1 MHIKQNKMTTTD
13 HLKTLLKTILVV
25 LALSSSNGMRAQHLQ
40 ASLSHYT
47 TENGM
52 PSNTVSSLA
61 SDDYGFIWM
70 GTWNGVSRFDGYN
83 FYNYKTGIASG
94 IRGLHNRV
102 DKITIDQSQNVWL
115 KMYDGKMYVINRQ
128 TDCIVDPLAG
138 IGGHEEFVV
147 DYFFDPYVTSSGDV
161 LISYKDV
168 GLYKL
173 RLDRNGTKQQ
183 LISTNQL
190 SVNCIIEGYHNDLWV
205 GTNEGVRRIDMSN
218 YTLERNGY
226 FLDEHITRLATNG
239 YNIFAGTKSGKIMT
253 FAYGQ
258 EPQTIKVVGDEVT
271 GLYVD
276 SHGQIWYSDTSDGT
290 YLLNPETGV
299 VKRFVQRIPQP
310 EFTSR
315 GAEYGEAMGVVW
327 IRMNHGGYGYYNR
340 EKDEV
345 EYFHNDPVN
354 PWNLSNTVNARLE
367 LNDGVV
373 WESTITRGLE
383 KLEVLKNTITRTL
396 LMPESEQ
403 PMDNEV
409 RGMVFDPKRNV
420 TLIANKKGKIF
431 VYNKDMQIVD
441 VITHDSQGN
450 AISRP
455 YGISM
460 DRQGNYW
467 VCDKDKGLFKITPTG
482 GGYQTI
488 NICHNDNDPY
498 SLSSNAAYQ
507 AVEDKQGNIWV
518 ATYGGGVNVVR
529 KDKNGR
535 YIALHYKNVMGRYPH
550 NAHRKV
556 RTIALAKDGKV
567 WAGSTDGILIMQI
580 RNEKIT
586 IEVMQS
592 PERLEDGLMS
602 YDIVNL
608 LADKKGN
615 MWVGTNSG
623 GLSRTDGHDENGAW
637 KFKNYGI
644 ADGLPSEEIRSIAID
659 EQDNVWFA
667 TDHMLGSLNTSK
679 GIFSSFSNLDGVDE
693 TMCSESAAVTTNNG
707 KILFGTMY
715 GFYTI
720 DRKKLQT
727 STGSLLRLR
736 ITDFYLDDKLM
747 SPRLDSTFQKYI
759 PETMQVELPHSGSTI
774 AFRFAALNYALQHR
788 IQYQYMME
796 GLDDDWH
803 NADKTRTATYEDLP
817 YGEYMFKVKAF
828 LLESPDA
835 YDMRTVRVVIPPPF
849 LLSTTAIW
857 IYLGIIAILSIGCLL
872 WYQNRLRRQKQAEGT
887 DDSKTGNA
895 DHDVANK
902 QAETVKEPE
911 PEQEVTDEYEIME
924 E

>member
-1 MHIKQNKMTTTD
+1 MATNYYYKTI
-13 HLKTLLKTILVV
+13 LKTLLAV
-25 LALSSSNGMRAQHLQ
+25 LALSLSCGVRAQYLQ
-40 ASLSHYT
+40 ASLSHYS
-47 TENGM
+47 TEQGM

-61 SDDYGFIWM
+61 NDDYGYIWM
-70 GTWNGVSRFDGYN
+70 GTWNGVSRFDGYH

-94 IRGLHNRV
+94 VRGLHNRV

-128 TDCIVDPLAG
+128 TDCIEDPLRG

-147 DYFFDPYVTSSGDV
+147 DYFFDPYVTTSGDV
-161 LISYKDV
+161 LVFYKDV

-173 RLDRNGTKQQ
+173 RLDRSGLKQQ
-183 LISTNQL
+183 LITTNQL
-190 SVNCIIEGYHNDLWV
+190 TANCIVEGYHNDIWV
-205 GTNEGVRRIDMSN
+205 GTNEGVHRVDMSN
-218 YTLERNGY
+218 FSLERGGY

-258 EPQTIKVVGDEVT
+258 DPKTIKDIGGEVT
-271 GLYVD
+271 GLFVD
-276 SHGQIWYSDTSDGT
+276 SHGLIWYSDTGDGA
-290 YLLNPETGV
+290 YRLNPETGD
-299 VKRFVQRIPQP
+299 VKRFTQRLPQP

-345 EYFHNDPVN
+345 EYFHNDPSN

-367 LNDGVV
+367 MNDGVV
-373 WESTITRGLE
+373 WESTISRGLE

-396 LMPESEQ
+396 LLPESDQ

-409 RGMVFDPKRNV
+409 RGMVYDKKRNV
-420 TLIANKKGKIF
+420 TLLANKTGKIF
-431 VYNKDMQIVD
+431 VYDKNMQVQS
-441 VITHDSQGN
+441 VITHDLQGN

-482 GGYQTI
+482 SGYQTI

-518 ATYGGGVNVVR
+518 ATYGGGVNVIR

-535 YIALHYKNVMGRYPH
+535 YIALHYQNVISRYPH

-580 RNEKIT
+580 RNEKII
-586 IEVMQS
+586 IEELQS
-592 PERLEDGLMS
+592 PEHLEDGLQS

-608 LADKKGN
+608 LADKEGT

-623 GLSRTDGHDENGAW
+623 GLSCTNGRDENGTW

-644 ADGLPSEEIRSIAID
+644 ADGLPSEEIRSMTID

-667 TDHMLGSLNTSK
+667 TDHVLASLNVKK

-693 TMCSESAAVTTNNG
+693 TMCSESAAITAGDG

-715 GFYTI
+715 GFYTV
-720 DRKKLQT
+720 DRKKLKT

-736 ITDFYLDDKLM
+736 ITDFYLNEKLM
-747 SPRLDSTFQKYI
+747 SPRIDSTFQKYI
-759 PETMQVELPHSGSTI
+759 PETMQVELPQSGCTV
-774 AFRFAALNYALQHR
+774 AFRFAALNYSLQHR
-788 IQYQYMME
+788 IHYQYMME

-803 NADKTRTATYEDLP
+803 NADKTRTVTYEDLP
-817 YGEYMFKVKAF
+817 YGEYTFKVKAF
-828 LLESPDA
+828 LLESPEA
-835 YDMRTVRVVIPPPF
+835 YDMRSVHVIVPPPF
-849 LLSTTAIW
+849 LLSSTAIW
-857 IYLGIIAILSIGCLL
+857 IYLGVAAVLSIFFLIR
-872 WYQNRLRRQKQAEGT
+872 YQNRLRRQKYGDTGETSDVETSEKEEVSTPSEAE
-887 DDSKTGNA
+887 SNA
-895 DHDVANK
+895 
-902 QAETVKEPE
+902 E

-924 E
+924 D

>member
-1 MHIKQNKMTTTD
+1 MTKNNY
-13 HLKTLLKTILVV
+13 LKLLQTLLVV
-25 LALSSSNGMRAQHLQ
+25 LALSSVNGVRAQHLQ
-40 ASLSHYT
+40 ASLSHYS

-61 SDDYGFIWM
+61 NDDYGYIWM

-128 TDCIVDPLAG
+128 TDCIEDPLRG

-147 DYFFDPYVTSSGDV
+147 DYFFDPYVTTSGDV

-168 GLYKL
+168 GIYKL
-173 RLDRNGTKQQ
+173 RLDRSGIKQQ

-190 SVNCIIEGYHNDLWV
+190 TANCIVEGYHNDLWI
-205 GTNEGVRRIDMSN
+205 GTNEGVHRVDMSN
-218 YTLERNGY
+218 FTLERGGY
-226 FLDEHITRLATNG
+226 FLNEHITRLATNG

-253 FAYGQ
+253 FSYGQ
-258 EPQTIKVVGDEVT
+258 EPKTMKDIGEEVT

-276 SHGQIWYSDTSDGT
+276 SHGLIWYSDMSDGT
-290 YLLNPETGV
+290 FRLNPETGDI
-299 VKRFVQRIPQP
+299 KRFAQRIPQP

-315 GAEYGEAMGVVW
+315 GAEYSEVMGVVW

-345 EYFHNDPVN
+345 EYFHNDPSN

-367 LNDGVV
+367 MNDGVV
-373 WESTITRGLE
+373 WESTISRGLE

-396 LMPESEQ
+396 LMPESDQ

-409 RGMVFDPKRNV
+409 RGMLHDPKRNV
-420 TLIANKKGKIF
+420 TLLANKRGKIF
-431 VYNKDMQIVD
+431 VFNKDLQVID

-455 YGISM
+455 YGISI
-460 DRQGNYW
+460 DSQGNYW
-467 VCDKDKGLFKITPTG
+467 VCDKDKGLFKITPTA

-488 NICHNDNDPY
+488 NICHNDNEPY

-518 ATYGGGVNVVR
+518 ATYGGGVNVIR

-535 YIALHYKNVMGRYPH
+535 YIALHYKNVMSRYPH
-550 NAHRKV
+550 NAHLKV

-580 RNEKIT
+580 QNERII
-586 IEVMQS
+586 IEELQS
-592 PERLEDGLMS
+592 PEHLEDGLQS

-608 LADKKGN
+608 LADKQGT

-623 GLSRTDGHDENGAW
+623 GLSRTNGHDDNGTW

-644 ADGLPSEEIRSIAID
+644 ADGLPSEEIHSIAID

-667 TDHMLGSLNTSK
+667 TDHVLGSLNSKK

-693 TMCSESAAVTTNNG
+693 TMCSEGAAITTNDG
-707 KILFGTMY
+707 KILFGTMH
-715 GFYTI
+715 GFYTV
-720 DRKKLQT
+720 DRKKLQN

-759 PETMQVELPHSGSTI
+759 PETMQVELPSSGSSI
-774 AFRFAALNYALQHR
+774 AFRFAALNYSLQHR
-788 IQYQYMME
+788 IHYQYMME
-796 GLDDDWH
+796 GLDDDWR
-803 NADKTRTATYEDLP
+803 NADKTRMATYEDLP
-817 YGEYMFKVKAF
+817 YGEYTFKVKAF
-828 LLESPDA
+828 LLESPEA
-835 YDMRTVRVVIPPPF
+835 YDLRTVSVIIPPPF

-857 IYLGIIAILSIGCLL
+857 IYLGIAAILGIGFLFR
-872 WYQNRLRRQKQAEGT
+872 YQSRLRRQRHETEEPASEEPADKEAEKP
-887 DDSKTGNA
+887 S
-895 DHDVANK
+895 
-902 QAETVKEPE
+902 EPE
-911 PEQEVTDEYEIME
+911 SEAKPEQEVTDDYEIIE

>member
-1 MHIKQNKMTTTD
+1 
-13 HLKTLLKTILVV
+13 
-25 LALSSSNGMRAQHLQ
+25 
-40 ASLSHYT
+40 
-47 TENGM
+47 
-52 PSNTVSSLA
+52 
-61 SDDYGFIWM
+61 
-70 GTWNGVSRFDGYN
+70 
-83 FYNYKTGIASG
+83 
-94 IRGLHNRV
+94 
-102 DKITIDQSQNVWL
+102 
-115 KMYDGKMYVINRQ
+115 
-128 TDCIVDPLAG
+128 
-138 IGGHEEFVV
+138 
-147 DYFFDPYVTSSGDV
+147 
-161 LISYKDV
+161 
-168 GLYKL
+168 
-173 RLDRNGTKQQ
+173 
-183 LISTNQL
+183 
-190 SVNCIIEGYHNDLWV
+190 
-205 GTNEGVRRIDMSN
+205 
-218 YTLERNGY
+218 
-226 FLDEHITRLATNG
+226 
-239 YNIFAGTKSGKIMT
+239 
-253 FAYGQ
+253 
-258 EPQTIKVVGDEVT
+258 
-271 GLYVD
+271 
-276 SHGQIWYSDTSDGT
+276 
-290 YLLNPETGV
+290 
-299 VKRFVQRIPQP
+299 
-310 EFTSR
+310 
-315 GAEYGEAMGVVW
+315 
-327 IRMNHGGYGYYNR
+327 
-340 EKDEV
+340 
-345 EYFHNDPVN
+345 
-354 PWNLSNTVNARLE
+354 
-367 LNDGVV
+367 
-373 WESTITRGLE
+373 
-383 KLEVLKNTITRTL
+383 
-396 LMPESEQ
+396 
-403 PMDNEV
+403 
-409 RGMVFDPKRNV
+409 MVHDPKRHV
-420 TLIANKKGKIF
+420 TLLANKKGKIF
-431 VYNKDMQIVD
+431 VYNKDMQVVD
-441 VITHDSQGN
+441 VITHDSKGN

-460 DRQGNYW
+460 DSQGNYW
-467 VCDKDKGLFKITPTG
+467 VCDKDKGLFKITPTA
-482 GGYQTI
+482 GGYQAI

-529 KDKNGR
+529 KDSKSGR

-567 WAGSTDGILIMQI
+567 WAGSTDGILIMEI
-580 RNEKIT
+580 RNERIT
-586 IEVMQS
+586 IEELQQPENMQ
-592 PERLEDGLMS
+592 DGLMS

-608 LADKKGN
+608 QADKQGN

-623 GLSRTDGHDENGAW
+623 GLSRTDGFDDNGVR
-637 KFKNYGI
+637 KFKNYGMD
-644 ADGLPSEEIRSIAID
+644 DGLPSEEIHSITID
-659 EQDNVWFA
+659 EQDNIWFA
-667 TDHMLGSLNTSK
+667 TDHVLGSLNTK
-679 GIFSSFSNLDGVDE
+679 KDIFSSFSNLDGVDE
-693 TMCSESAAVTTNNG
+693 TMCSESAAITTSDG

-720 DRKKLQT
+720 DRKKLKT

-796 GLDDDWH
+796 GLDDDWQ

-872 WYQNRLRRQKQAEGT
+872 WYQNRLRRRQKQAEGT

-902 QAETVKEPE
+902 QAETGKEPE

>member
-1 MHIKQNKMTTTD
+1 MHIKQHKMTTTD

-40 ASLSHYT
+40 ASLSHYST
-47 TENGM
+47 DNGM

-61 SDDYGFIWM
+61 SDDYGYIWM

-83 FYNYKTGIASG
+83 FYNYRTGIASG
-94 IRGLHNRV
+94 VRGLHNRV

-115 KMYDGKMYVINRQ
+115 KMYDGKMFVIDRQ
-128 TDCIVDPLAG
+128 TDLIIDPLKG

-173 RLDRNGTKQQ
+173 RLDRNGTKHQ
-183 LISTNQL
+183 LITTNQL
-190 SVNCIIEGYHNDLWV
+190 MVNCIVEGYHSDLWV
-205 GTNEGVRRIDMSN
+205 GTNEGVRRIDMSGF
-218 YTLERNGY
+218 TLERTGY

-258 EPQTIKVVGDEVT
+258 EPKTIREIGGEVT
-271 GLYVD
+271 SLFVD
-276 SHGQIWYSDTSDGT
+276 SHGLIWYSDMGDGAFR
-290 YLLNPETGV
+290 LNPETGD
-299 VKRFVQRIPQP
+299 VKHFTQRMPQP

-315 GAEYGEAMGVVW
+315 GAEFGEALGVVW
-327 IRMNHGGYGYYNR
+327 VRMNHGGYGYYNR

-367 LNDGVV
+367 INDGVV
-373 WESTITRGLE
+373 WESTISRGLE

-396 LMPESEQ
+396 LMPESDL

-409 RGMVFDPKRNV
+409 RGMVHDPKRNV
-420 TLIANKKGKIF
+420 TLIANKRGKIF
-431 VYNKDMQIVD
+431 VYNKDMQVID
-441 VITHDSQGN
+441 VITHDSKGN

-455 YGISM
+455 YGISL
-460 DRQGNYW
+460 DSQGNYW

-482 GGYQTI
+482 GGYQII

-498 SLSSNAAYQ
+498 SLSDNAAYQ

-529 KDKNGR
+529 KDNKSGR

-567 WAGSTDGILIMQI
+567 WAGSTDGILTMEI
-580 RNEKIT
+580 RNERIT
-586 IEVMQS
+586 IEELQA
-592 PERLEDGLMS
+592 PERLQDGLMS
-602 YDIVNL
+602 YDIINL
-608 LADKKGN
+608 LADKQGN

-623 GLSRTDGHDENGAW
+623 GLSRTDGLDENGAM

-644 ADGLPSEEIRSIAID
+644 ADGLPSEEIRSITID
-659 EQDNVWFA
+659 NQDNIWFA
-667 TDHMLGSLNTSK
+667 TDNVLGSLNTK
-679 GIFSSFSNLDGVDE
+679 KDIFSSFSNLDGVDE
-693 TMCSESAAVTTNNG
+693 TLCSEGAAITTSDG
-707 KILFGTMY
+707 KILYGTMY
-715 GFYTI
+715 GFYTV
-720 DRKKLQT
+720 DRKKLKT

-736 ITDFYLDDKLM
+736 ITDFYLDDELM

-759 PETMQVELPHSGSTI
+759 PETMQVELPKSGSTI
-774 AFRFAALNYALQHR
+774 AFRFAALNYSLQHR

-796 GLDDDWH
+796 GLDDDWQ
-803 NADKTRTATYEDLP
+803 NADKTRTATYEDMP
-817 YGEYMFKVKAF
+817 YGDYTFKVKAF
-828 LLESPDA
+828 LLESPEA
-835 YDMRTVRVVIPPPF
+835 YDMRTVHVIVPPPF
-849 LLSTTAIW
+849 LLSSTAIW
-857 IYLGIIAILSIGCLL
+857 IYLGIIVVLVIAFML
-872 WYQNRLRRQKQAEGT
+872 WYKNRQRHQKQIE
-887 DDSKTGNA
+887 KTGNSEA
-895 DHDVANK
+895 EDTANEPAK
-902 QAETVKEPE
+902 SEKEQE
-911 PEQEVTDEYEIME
+911 PEQEVTDEYEIIE

>member
-1 MHIKQNKMTTTD
+1 MTTTD
-13 HLKTLLKTILVV
+13 YLRTLLKTILVV
-25 LALSSSNGMRAQHLQ
+25 LALSSTNGVRAQHLQ
-40 ASLSHYT
+40 ASLSHYS

-61 SDDYGFIWM
+61 NDDYGYIWM

-94 IRGLHNRV
+94 VRGLHNRV

-115 KMYDGKMYVINRQ
+115 KMYDGKMFVINRQ
-128 TDCIVDPLAG
+128 TDCIEDPLRG

-147 DYFFDPYVTSSGDV
+147 DYFFDPYVTTSGDV

-173 RLDRNGTKQQ
+173 RLDRNGVKQQ
-183 LISTNQL
+183 LITTNQL
-190 SVNCIIEGYHNDLWV
+190 TANCIVEGYHNDLWI
-205 GTNEGVRRIDMSN
+205 GTNEGVHRVDMSN
-218 YTLERNGY
+218 FTLERGGY

-258 EPQTIKVVGDEVT
+258 DPKTIKDVGGEVT
-271 GLYVD
+271 GLFVD
-276 SHGQIWYSDTSDGT
+276 SHGLIWYSDMSDGT
-290 YLLNPETGV
+290 YRLNPETGD

-340 EKDEV
+340 ETDEV
-345 EYFHNDPVN
+345 EYFHNDPSN

-367 LNDGVV
+367 MNDGVV
-373 WESTITRGLE
+373 WESTISRGLE
-383 KLEVLKNTITRTL
+383 KLEILKNTITRTVL
-396 LMPESEQ
+396 ISESDQ

-409 RGMVFDPKRNV
+409 RGMVHDPKRKV

-431 VYNKDMQIVD
+431 VYDHNMQVQS

-455 YGISM
+455 YGISI

-467 VCDKDKGLFKITPTG
+467 VCDKDKGLFKITPTA

-580 RNEKIT
+580 RNENIIIK
-586 IEVMQS
+586 ELQS
-592 PERLEDGLMS
+592 PEHLEDGLQS

-608 LADKKGN
+608 QADKQGT

-623 GLSRTDGHDENGAW
+623 GLSRTNGHDENGTW

-644 ADGLPSEEIRSIAID
+644 SDGLPSEEIRSIAID
-659 EQDNVWFA
+659 EQNNVWFA
-667 TDHMLGSLNTSK
+667 TDHVLGSLNAQK

-693 TMCSESAAVTTNNG
+693 TMCSESAAITTSDG

-715 GFYTI
+715 GFYTV

-736 ITDFYLDDKLM
+736 ITDFYLNDKLM

-759 PETMQVELPHSGSTI
+759 PETMQLELPASGSTI
-774 AFRFAALNYALQHR
+774 AFRFAALNYSLQHR
-788 IQYQYMME
+788 IHFQYMME
-796 GLDDDWH
+796 GLDDDWQ
-803 NADKTRTATYEDLP
+803 NADKSRTATYEDMP
-817 YGEYMFKVKAF
+817 YGEYTFKVKAF
-828 LLESPDA
+828 LLESPEA
-835 YDMRTVRVVIPPPF
+835 YDMRTVRVIVPPPF
-849 LLSTTAIW
+849 LLSTAAIW
-857 IYLGIIAILSIGCLL
+857 IYLGIIAVLGIGFMI
-872 WYQNRLRRQKQAEGT
+872 WYQNRLRRQKHETEGPETEEKAADEEADKQSEAEQR
-887 DDSKTGNA
+887 A
-895 DHDVANK
+895 
-902 QAETVKEPE
+902 E
-911 PEQEVTDEYEIME
+911 PEQEVTDEYEIMDE
-924 E
+924 

>member
-1 MHIKQNKMTTTD
+1 MHIKQYKMTTTD

-25 LALSSSNGMRAQHLQ
+25 LALSSTNGMRAQHLQ

-52 PSNTVSSLA
+52 PSNTVSSLT
-61 SDDYGFIWM
+61 SDDYGYIWM

-102 DKITIDQSQNVWL
+102 DKVTIDQSQNVWL

-128 TDCIVDPLAG
+128 TDCIEDPLKG

-183 LISTNQL
+183 LITTNQL
-190 SVNCIIEGYHNDLWV
+190 TVNCVVEGYHNDLWV
-205 GTNEGVRRIDMSN
+205 GTNEGVRRIDMSGF
-218 YTLERNGY
+218 TLERAGY

-258 EPQTIKVVGDEVT
+258 DPRTIKETGGEVT
-271 GLYVD
+271 GLFVD
-276 SHGQIWYSDTSDGT
+276 SHGLIWYSDMNDGT
-290 YLLNPETGV
+290 YCLNPETGN

-340 EKDEV
+340 ETDEV

-367 LNDGVV
+367 MNDGVV
-373 WESTITRGLE
+373 WESTISRGLE

-396 LMPESEQ
+396 LMPESDQ
-403 PMDNEV
+403 PLDNEV
-409 RGMVFDPKRNV
+409 RGMLHDPKRHV
-420 TLIANKKGKIF
+420 TLLANKRGKIF
-431 VYNKDMQIVD
+431 VYNKDMQVTD

-455 YGISM
+455 YGMSM

-467 VCDKDKGLFKITPTG
+467 VCDKDKGLFKITPTA
-482 GGYQTI
+482 GGYQII

-529 KDKNGR
+529 KDNKSGR

-567 WAGSTDGILIMQI
+567 WAGSTDGILMMQI

-586 IEVMQS
+586 IEELQQ
-592 PERLEDGLMS
+592 PERLQDGLMS

-608 LADKKGN
+608 QADKKGN

-623 GLSRTDGHDENGAW
+623 GLSRTNGHDDNGKW

-644 ADGLPSEEIRSIAID
+644 ADGLPSEEIHSITID
-659 EQDNVWFA
+659 DQDNVWFA
-667 TDHMLGSLNTSK
+667 TDHVLGSLNSQK
-679 GIFSSFSNLDGVDE
+679 DIFSSFSNLDGVDE
-693 TMCSESAAVTTNNG
+693 TMCSEGSAITTSDG

-715 GFYTI
+715 GFYTV

-727 STGSLLRLR
+727 SQGSLLRLR
-736 ITDFYLDDKLM
+736 ITDFYLDGNLM

-759 PETMQVELPHSGSTI
+759 PETMQVELPKSGSTI
-774 AFRFAALNYALQHR
+774 AFRFAALNYSLQHR
-788 IQYQYMME
+788 IHFQYMME
-796 GLDDDWH
+796 GLDDDWQ
-803 NADKTRTATYEDLP
+803 NADKSRTATYEDMP
-817 YGEYMFKVKAF
+817 YGEYTFKVKAF
-828 LLESPDA
+828 LLESPEA
-835 YDMRTVRVVIPPPF
+835 YDMRSVRVIVPPPF

-857 IYLGIIAILSIGCLL
+857 IYLGIIAIMGIGFMV
-872 WYQNRLRRQKQAEGT
+872 WYQNRLRRQKQEAEAPDT
-887 DDSKTGNA
+887 AEKAADEEADKQPEAEQNA
-895 DHDVANK
+895 A
-902 QAETVKEPE
+902 
-911 PEQEVTDEYEIME
+911 PEQEVTDEYEIMDE
-924 E
+924 